1 LGYARVST
9 SKQDLAQQI
18 DALTNAGIAPAN
30 VYVDKKSV
38 ATIKRSRAADAC
50 SATPE
55 RAM

>member
-1 LGYARVST
+1 MST